1 MVKPNIHGG
10 INKMFESII
19 IVVAHRGFSA
29 IYPENTVL
37 SFRKAIELGVDF
49 IELDVRQTKDNEIIV
64 LHDEKIDRTTDGSGF
79 VKEMTYKEIQ
89 RYDAGRWKGYSGE
102 KIPHLKEV
110 FEAMDSNT
118 RILIEIKQCDTEKLI
133 KVIDD
138 CNFRDRVF
146 VGSFNLEY
154 VKQIRNISPEIVTSL
169 ISSSIPENLID
180 LIISGIKKIDISF
193 KCLTRIT
200 VKNLLFRGFIIN
212 GWTPDTEEDII
223 KTIQT
228 GVQFITTNRPDILK
242 NILSKNE
249 EV

>member
-1 MVKPNIHGG
+1 
-10 INKMFESII
+10 MFESII
-19 IVVAHRGFSA
+19 VVVAHRGFSG
-29 IYPENTVL
+29 IYPENTIL
-37 SFRKAIELGVDF
+37 SFKKAIELGVDF
-49 IELDVRQTKDNEIIV
+49 IELDVRQTKDDEIIV

-79 VKEMTYKEIQ
+79 IKEMTYKEIQ
-89 RYDAGRWKGYSGE
+89 QYDAGRWKGYSGE

-110 FEAMDSNT
+110 LESMDSNT
-118 RILIEIKQCDTEKLI
+118 KILIEIKHCDTEKLVRI
-133 KVIDD
+133 IDEYK
-138 CNFRDRVF
+138 FRDRVF

-154 VKQIRNISPEIVTSL
+154 VKQIRNISPEIATSL